1 MTNPPHLSIPARLR
15 PRRAERWPL
24 VLALLAAGLIPHA
37 LGHASSA
44 GASASTAKNPC
55 ATATRAKPL
64 APLTDFPATGL
75 PAGPATVHPEY
86 DLLPAAAPWKHSHG
100 GPLYAYVISGHITIS
115 DNRGTKTYCAGSF
128 FWEPPGH
135 VHTLTVVR
143 RSELFV
149 LYILPPGATRDI
161 TAK

>member
-15 PRRAERWPL
+15 PRRAGRWPL
-24 VLALLAAGLIPHA
+24 VLVLLAAGLIPHT

-44 GASASTAKNPC
+44 GAPLPPSSFPTA
-55 ATATRAKPL
+55 
-64 APLTDFPATGL
+64 APSP
-75 PAGPATVHPEY
+75 PGPATVHPEY
-86 DLLPAAAPWKHSHG
+86 DLLPAAPPWKHSHG